1 MAWIT
6 IISAPSAT
14 SGRRRPA
21 MAAAFPVGRRC
32 PHPKGMHLMNRQ
44 RALAVTAAGA
54 IATALS
60 LAAGAAPASAEILD
74 AKADEARAELT
85 GNVAPGLISE
95 LQDTFGLTESEAYD
109 RLAVEDVAADLLE
122 EVPADLDASYAG
134 LWVSEDADEIF
145 VATTDAAEA
154 NRLRAE
160 GATPVLVEHDLAT
173 LEDAAAAVSP
183 IAIDGYYGNYV
194 DVESNTLVVEA
205 ADAATAADVIEAA
218 GVDPSLVTVAETE
231 APQTY
236 FVRGGDAYIVE
247 NSWRCS
253 VGFAV
258 RQGSTPGFVT
268 AGHCGSAGDQVTSG
282 EAAPGT
288 FRNSVFP
295 SSDRAWVA
303 VGSSEPLY
311 DDVNMYSGTRDVAN
325 ATQAAVGSSV
335 CRSGSTTGWHCGSI
349 QAFNQTVN
357 YAEGAVYGMTRT
369 NVCAEPGD
377 SGGSF
382 ISGNSAQGM
391 TSGGSGNCSSGGTT
405 YFQPIGPA
413 LSAWGLTL
421 VTS

>member
-1 MAWIT
+1 
-6 IISAPSAT
+6 
-14 SGRRRPA
+14 
-21 MAAAFPVGRRC
+21 
-32 PHPKGMHLMNRQ
+32 MNRQ

-54 IATALS
+54 IATALT

-74 AKADEARAELT
+74 AKAEAARADLT
-85 GNVAPGLISE
+85 GNVSQGVIDE
-95 LQDTFGLTESEAYD
+95 LQETFGLTEAEAYD

-122 EVPADLDASYAG
+122 EVPADLDESYAG

-145 VATTDAAEA
+145 VATTDASDTAG
-154 NRLRAE
+154 LRAE
-160 GATPVLVEHDLAT
+160 GATPVLVEHDLAA
-173 LEDAAAAVSP
+173 LEDAAAAVAP
-183 IAIDGYYGNYV
+183 ISMEGYYGNYV
-194 DVESNTLVVEA
+194 DVVANTLVIET
-205 ADAATAADVIEAA
+205 ADAATAADLIEAS
-218 GVDPSLVTVAETE
+218 GIDPSLVTVDAEAE

-236 FVRGGDAYIVE
+236 FVRGGDSYIVE

-253 VGFAV
+253 VGFSV

-303 VGSSEPLY
+303 VGSGETLY

-325 ATQAAVGSSV
+325 ATQAAVGSSI
-335 CRSGSTTGWHCGSI
+335 CRSGSTTGWHCGTV
-349 QAFNQTVN
+349 QAFNQTVR

-421 VTS
+421 VTT

>member
-1 MAWIT
+1 
-6 IISAPSAT
+6 
-14 SGRRRPA
+14 
-21 MAAAFPVGRRC
+21 
-32 PHPKGMHLMNRQ
+32 MNRQ

-74 AKADEARAELT
+74 AKAADARADLL
-85 GNVAPGLISE
+85 GNVSPGLIDELSE
-95 LQDTFGLTESEAYD
+95 TFGLTESEAYD
-109 RLAVEDVAADLLE
+109 RLAVEAVASDLLE
-122 EVPADLDASYAG
+122 EVPDSLDASYGG
-134 LWVSEDADEIF
+134 LWVADGADEIL
-145 VATTDAAEA
+145 VATTDRAEFTE
-154 NRLRAE
+154 LRAE
-160 GATPVLVEHDLAT
+160 GATPVLVEHGLDE
-173 LEDAAAAVSP
+173 LEAAGSALDALKL
-183 IAIDGYYGNYV
+183 DGLNGHYV
-194 DVESNTLVVEA
+194 DLEKNTLVVEA
-205 ADAATAADVIEAA
+205 TDEAVAAQAIEAA
-218 GVDPSLVTVAETE
+218 GIDPSLATTATSE
-231 APQTY
+231 APELF
-236 FVRGGDAYIVE
+236 FVRGGDSYIVE

-253 VGFAV
+253 VGFSV

-268 AGHCGSAGDQVTSG
+268 AGHCGSAGDAVTSG

-303 VGSSEPLY
+303 VGTSEVLY
-311 DDVNMYSGTRDVAN
+311 DDVNMYSGARDVAN
-325 ATQAAVGSSV
+325 ANQAAVGSSV
-335 CRSGSTTGWHCGSI
+335 CRSGSTTGWHCGTV

-357 YAEGAVYGMTRT
+357 YAEGSVYGMTRT

-382 ISGNSAQGM
+382 ITGNSAQGM
-391 TSGGSGNCSSGGTT
+391 TSGGSGNCTSGGTT